1 MMGYISPF
9 LLSILAFFHLLLAKE
24 KSYFTPLLP
33 AGRRSVKCR
42 GVASG
47 GSAFSFRPAV
57 NFCSSVG
64 GTDERK
70 LKDGRKKASLK
81 GVG

>member
-24 KSYFTPLLP
+24 KSDFTPLWSADQML
-33 AGRRSVKCR
+33 VNCR

-64 GTDERK
+64 GIDY
-70 LKDGRKKASLK
+70 D
-81 GVG
+81 

>member
-1 MMGYISPF
+1 
-9 LLSILAFFHLLLAKE
+9 
-24 KSYFTPLLP
+24 
-33 AGRRSVKCR
+33 VKCR
-42 GVASG
+42 GFASG

-64 GTDERK
+64 GYDERK